1 MFVPEVVGDGQ
12 AGWCECP
19 VGNVGV
25 IRVPGAPVQGG
36 QAAIHVLR
44 GVSPVHLDQ
53 RGVIGGTVPVGRG
66 GRRGG
71 PGTCRT
77 TR

>member
-1 MFVPEVVGDGQ
+1 MPKVIGDGQ
-12 AGWCECP
+12 VGWCECP

-25 IRVPGAPVQGG
+25 IRVPGAPVQGR
-36 QAAIHVLR
+36 QAAIHVLC

-66 GRRGG
+66 GRWGG
-71 PGTCRT
+71 PGTRRT